1 MFELVRLEDGI
12 RCPRF
17 TCGDSDLDEFYHSD
31 SVLSAG
37 HLLSVTYEIHDKA
50 KKATLA
56 FFCVSNDSITSE
68 YATRSGYNRL
78 LSIVPREK
86 RYSSMPAVKIGR
98 LGVHVSHNNNGLGSD
113 ILEFIKAWFTEKNK
127 TGCRFIIVDAYNLE
141 RVINFY
147 ERNGFRFLTGND
159 EGSDTRIMY
168 FDLMTYGYDELS
180 TTSE

>member
-1 MFELVRLEDGI
+1 
-12 RCPRF
+12 
-17 TCGDSDLDEFYHSD
+17 
-31 SVLSAG
+31 
-37 HLLSVTYEIHDKA
+37 
-50 KKATLA
+50 
-56 FFCVSNDSITSE
+56 
-68 YATRSGYNRL
+68 
-78 LSIVPREK
+78 
-86 RYSSMPAVKIGR
+86 
-98 LGVHVSHNNNGLGSD
+98 
-113 ILEFIKAWFTEKNK
+113 